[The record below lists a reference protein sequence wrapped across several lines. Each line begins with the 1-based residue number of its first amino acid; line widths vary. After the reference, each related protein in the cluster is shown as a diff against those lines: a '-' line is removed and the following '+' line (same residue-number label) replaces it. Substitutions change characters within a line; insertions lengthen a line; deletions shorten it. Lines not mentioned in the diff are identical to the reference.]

1 MKKILSI
8 LLLSF
13 VTVVSCFSFVGCNKK
28 DSTHPSKY
36 IGKYFFEY
44 VTVENRWGSASAS
57 IELTETISNAF
68 TTEGFIQLNKD
79 GSVDTNLFEKCALFS
94 EPELGYVPT
103 YESSYTWRVRDGRLY
118 LSGYHQYYD
127 QNNKPIN
134 NYNYSLLLTNIQY
147 YILFKDKLYASG
159 SYNTYTWTLSF
170 TRAK

>member
-36 IGKYFFEY
+36 IGKYFFDS
-44 VTVENRWGSASAS
+44 VTVENRWGSTSAS
-57 IELTETISNAF
+57 IEFTETINNAF

-79 GSVDTNLFEKCALFS
+79 GTVDTNLFEKCALFS
-94 EPELGYVPT
+94 EPALGYVPT
-103 YESSYTWRVRDGRLY
+103 YESSYTWRVRDGKLY
-118 LSGYHQYYD
+118 ISGYHQFYD
-127 QNNKPIN
+127 QSNKPILN
-134 NYNYSLLLTNIQY
+134 NYSILLTNIQY

-159 SYNTYTWTLSF
+159 SSNNDFWTLSF
-170 TRAK
+170 IRAK

>member
-44 VTVENRWGSASAS
+44 AMVENRWGSAL
-57 IELTETISNAF
+57 IEVTETISNAF
-68 TTEGFIQLNKD
+68 TSEGFIQLNKD
-79 GSVDTNLFEKCALFS
+79 GSIDTNLFEKCALFS

-103 YESSYTWRVRDGRLY
+103 YESSYTWRVRDGKLY
-118 LSGYHQYYD
+118 ISGYHQFYD
-127 QNNKPIN
+127 QSNKPIIN
-134 NYNYSLLLTNIQY
+134 NYSLLLTNIQY
-147 YILFKDKLYASG
+147 YILFEDRLYARG
-159 SYNTYTWTLSF
+159 SNNYETWTLSF
-170 TRAK
+170 IRAK